1 MRSGTRART
10 VRTAVVAVSA
20 VAALAAGPVTLTG
33 CSSSGP
39 GGSGGG
45 PPAALLALPADLDA
59 EAVAGGKQAAFEPS
73 DVHLAVGRTVGMDV
87 RVAPL
92 PHGWRLVDEGD
103 TALLRRDA
111 DSRQSTCPP
120 KTAGCGHTVRQSWTA
135 TATGSTTLT
144 WRYVDSATC
153 TEPQNPAS
161 CRTLAS
167 KEVRVTVG

>member
-1 MRSGTRART
+1 MRGR
-10 VRTAVVAVSA
+10 VRGAAVAVSA
-20 VAALAAGPVTLTG
+20 VTAVATGLAALTG
-33 CSSSGP
+33 CSSDSP

-59 EAVAGGKQAAFEPS
+59 EAVAGGKQPAFEPS
-73 DVHLAVGRTVGMDV
+73 EVHLAVGRTLGMDV

-92 PHGWRLVDEGD
+92 PHGWRLVEGGD

-111 DSRQSTCPP
+111 DSKQSTCAP

-135 TATGSTTLT
+135 TAAGSTTLT
-144 WRYVDSATC
+144 WRYVDLATC

-161 CRTLAS
+161 CRMLAG

>member
-1 MRSGTRART
+1 MRGGTRSRT
-10 VRTAVVAVSA
+10 VRTAIVAVAVSA
-20 VAALAAGPVTLTG
+20 LAAGLVTLTG
-33 CSSSGP
+33 CSSDGS

-59 EAVAGGKQAAFEPS
+59 EAVGGGKQPAFEPS

-92 PHGWRLVDEGD
+92 PHGWRLVDGGD
-103 TALLRRDA
+103 TAPLRRDA
-111 DSRQSTCPP
+111 DSKQSTCPP

-135 TATGSTTLT
+135 TAAGSTTLT
-144 WRYVDSATC
+144 WRYVDFATC
-153 TEPQNPAS
+153 KEAQNPAS

>member
-1 MRSGTRART
+1 MRGRT
-10 VRTAVVAVSA
+10 VPTA
-20 VAALAAGPVTLTG
+20 VAAALAVGLAALTG
-33 CSSSGP
+33 CSSDGT

-45 PPAALLALPADLDA
+45 HPAALLALPADLDA
-59 EAVAGGKQAAFEPS
+59 EAVAGGKQPAFEPGE
-73 DVHLAVGRTVGMDV
+73 VHLAVGRTLGMDV

-92 PHGWRLVDEGD
+92 PHGWRLVDGGD

-111 DSRQSTCPP
+111 DSKQSTCAPN
-120 KTAGCGHTVRQSWTA
+120 TAGCGHTVRQSWTA
-135 TATGSTTLT
+135 TAAGSTTLT
-144 WRYVDSATC
+144 WRYVDFATC